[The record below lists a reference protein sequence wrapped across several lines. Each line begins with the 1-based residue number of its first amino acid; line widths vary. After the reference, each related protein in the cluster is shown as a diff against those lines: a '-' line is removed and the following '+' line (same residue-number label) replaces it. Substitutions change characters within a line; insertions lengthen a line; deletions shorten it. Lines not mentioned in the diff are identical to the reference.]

1 MKYTLYITDEFAES
15 KDDLKESIKIYGPY
29 KMATTLHSLDIINSI
44 SISQFM
50 LSNLQ
55 HLSNIHL
62 ASLLVEKLSQDIQE
76 RKKYVAFQHFLKQE
90 PSLIHIYYKM
100 SFLSKSLNMDIYIVY
115 INLYNRLGYPNFN

>member
-1 MKYTLYITDEFAES
+1 MKYTLYITDEFTES

-55 HLSNIHL
+55 HL
-62 ASLLVEKLSQDIQE
+62 
-76 RKKYVAFQHFLKQE
+76 
-90 PSLIHIYYKM
+90 
-100 SFLSKSLNMDIYIVY
+100 
-115 INLYNRLGYPNFN
+115 